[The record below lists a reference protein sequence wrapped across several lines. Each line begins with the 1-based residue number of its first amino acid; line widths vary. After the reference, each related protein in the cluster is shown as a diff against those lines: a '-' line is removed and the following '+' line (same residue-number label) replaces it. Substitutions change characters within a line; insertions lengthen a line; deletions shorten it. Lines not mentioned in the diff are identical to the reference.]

1 MYIQQ
6 NNTNTKNNMPKL
18 QNLNHAPN
26 LAKMENNVRN
36 THLRLDPID
45 NQSPANFN
53 ENMTR
58 NGPVAASMQFQKGML
73 SPLDSNNQ
81 MGSSG
86 KYLPTSSNVPSGMS
100 PSNNKHKK
108 AQQLLNS
115 QQQMNQS
122 NYRRQHEQL
131 SPLAAYEI
139 EREQTQQ
146 RIFSTYIRPNQGGHG
161 TSAVNSSSHPP
172 AKPAQN

>member
-1 MYIQQ
+1 M
-6 NNTNTKNNMPKL
+6 
-18 QNLNHAPN
+18 A
-26 LAKMENNVRN
+26 R
-36 THLRLDPID
+36 
-45 NQSPANFN
+45 
-53 ENMTR
+53 
-58 NGPVAASMQFQKGML
+58 GPVAASMQFQKGML
-73 SPLDSNNQ
+73 TPLDQNNQ

-86 KYLPTSSNVPSGMS
+86 KYLP
-100 PSNNKHKK
+100 PSNNVGDRMSPTNKHSHSKK
-108 AQQLLNS
+108 AQQMMSN

-146 RIFSTYIRPNQGGHG
+146 RIFSTYIRPNQGHG
-161 TSAVNSSSHPP
+161 ASGSHPP